1 MWAAGSIAGSRWDAR
16 TEEPALE
23 NSPRLKQMASGIGE
37 HWVTPLEKR
46 RAGVTVRGRRS
57 GRPPHRRHHTA
68 NSGATTGL
76 ISGQELIKNPGHLPI
91 PSPFTPGLAL
101 KSYLTRRQEPVPPPV
116 SACTTMN
123 VEPGRETC
131 LVAPAP
137 CQICKRAPRSP
148 PLCT

>member
-1 MWAAGSIAGSRWDAR
+1 M
-16 TEEPALE
+16 E

-101 KSYLTRRQEPVPPPV
+101 KSYLTRRQEPVPPPSLSV
-116 SACTTMN
+116 YNYERGAWQGDMPCCSCSLSNLQMSSQVTSALHMN
-123 VEPGRETC
+123 PE
-131 LVAPAP
+131 
-137 CQICKRAPRSP
+137 RAGVG
-148 PLCT
+148 